1 MGLPIKLMPSL
12 MFFRSLKGVIDNI
25 NQSSLYF
32 VLKTEDF
39 DTCSW
44 KNDINNFEGISMENL
59 TSNYSLKQLIF
70 EPTHPLPIS
79 SSSIE

>member
-1 MGLPIKLMPSL
+1 MGLPIKLISSS

-79 SSSIE
+79 SSNIE